1 VFNKFPHHTF
11 YWKGI
16 DGTSIFSHFP
26 PADTYVSDGSV
37 EDVLKN
43 VTNNRD
49 KGRTNCSL
57 LLFGEGDGGGGP
69 HLSHVEHL
77 ARVQNFE
84 GLPKVKFSTCH
95 DFFKEAEETS
105 SKLMTWEGELYLELH
120 NGTYTTMAEHKYY
133 NRFMETLLRDVE
145 ILHYMSF
152 LEHPQADVH

>member
-1 VFNKFPHHTF
+1 MFNKFPHHTF